1 MESRPG
7 FWATVSAV
15 FSAFAGIRRKS
26 AYQRDAAQFRP
37 LHLIIAGLIGGLV
50 FVIAIVLVVRLVIS
64 QAAA

>member
-1 MESRPG
+1 MENRPG

-26 AYQRDAAQFRP
+26 DYQRDAAQFKP

-50 FVIAIVLVVRLVIS
+50 FVITIVLVVRLVIS